1 MSKEEVERAI
11 LEKRKVYLDEQI
23 CEDASLVDLDEG
35 KVRWYL
41 ERREE
46 IRKVK
51 KPREMDFETLLLNI
65 KAAKEVNGK
74 NKTNKC
80 WDFVLW

>member
-46 IRKVK
+46 IR
-51 KPREMDFETLLLNI
+51 
-65 KAAKEVNGK
+65 AA
-74 NKTNKC
+74 
-80 WDFVLW
+80 